1 MLVSFVIPC
10 YRSEKT
16 ISSVVADIK
25 KTITE
30 NTDYNYEII
39 LVNDCSP
46 DGVYSVLK
54 QLADDD
60 INVKVINLAKNFGQ
74 HSALMAGLN
83 RTNGDV
89 VVCLDDDG
97 QTPPSESLKL
107 IDALNEDVDV
117 AYASY
122 NLDGKKHSGFRN
134 FGSMV
139 NDLMLQKLL
148 GKPKELKVTS
158 FFAAKKYIIQEM
170 CKYHN
175 AFPYLMGLVLRSTN
189 KIINVPVHHKE
200 RLVGKSG
207 YTLKT
212 LLKLWVNGFT
222 AFSVIP
228 LRISTAGGTLLAI
241 LGFIYG
247 IYTIIRRL
255 VNPLAPMGY
264 ASLMSALLFIGGM
277 IMLMLGMLGEY
288 IGRIYLSINNAP
300 QYVERNTINF
310 DNSNK
315 RG

>member
-1 MLVSFVIPC
+1 MKLISFVIPC
-10 YRSEKT
+10 YRSEAT
-16 ISSVVADIK
+16 IESVVNDIK
-25 KTITE
+25 ATITGH
-30 NTDYNYEII
+30 TDYKYEII

-46 DGVYSVLK
+46 DGVYGVMQRMAEK
-54 QLADDD
+54 DN
-60 INVKVINLAKNFGQ
+60 NVKVINLAKNFGQ

-83 RTNGDV
+83 RTKGDV

-107 IDALNEDVDV
+107 IDALDEDTDV
-117 AYASY
+117 VYASY
-122 NLDGKKHSGFRN
+122 TLDGKKHSGFRN

-148 GKPKELKVTS
+148 GKPKDLKVTS
-158 FFAAKKYIIQEM
+158 FFAAKRYIVEEM
-170 CKYHN
+170 CRYHHSY
-175 AFPYLMGLVLRSTN
+175 PYLMGLVLRSTN
-189 KIINVPVHHKE
+189 KIKNVPVHHKE
-200 RLVGKSG
+200 RTVGVSG
-207 YTLKT
+207 YTLKS
-212 LLKLWVNGFT
+212 LLKLWINGFT

-228 LRISTAGGTLLAI
+228 LRISTFGGVLLAI

-247 IYTIIRRL
+247 IYTVIKRL

-300 QYVERNTINF
+300 QFVERNTINF
-310 DNSNK
+310 DDK
-315 RG
+315 

>member
-1 MLVSFVIPC
+1 MLISYVIPC
-10 YRSEKT
+10 YRSQQT
-16 ISSVVADIK
+16 VGGVVADIK
-25 KTITE
+25 KAIKE
-30 NTDYNYEII
+30 NTDYDYEII

-46 DGVYSVLK
+46 DGVWGVLQ
-54 QLADDD
+54 QLAAEDS
-60 INVKVINLAKNFGQ
+60 NVKAINLAKNFGQ

-83 RTNGDV
+83 RTKGDV
-89 VVCLDDDG
+89 VICLDDDG

-107 IDALNEDVDV
+107 IDALGENVDV

-122 NLDGKKHSGFRN
+122 DLDGKKHSGFRN
-134 FGSMV
+134 FGSLV

-158 FFAAKKYIIQEM
+158 FFAAKRYVIKEM
-170 CKYHN
+170 CKYHQ

-189 KIINVPVHHKE
+189 KIVNVPVHHKE

-228 LRISTAGGTLLAI
+228 LRISTVGGVVFAC
-241 LGFIYG
+241 LGFLYG
-247 IYTIIRRL
+247 IYTIINRL

-264 ASLMSALLFIGGM
+264 ASIMSVLLFIGGM

-288 IGRIYLSINNAP
+288 IGRIYLSINSAP
-300 QYVERNTINF
+300 QFVERDILNF
-310 DNSNK
+310 EDK
-315 RG
+315 E